1 MVLKSKQLDLPILQ
15 ANKFNARMSE
25 KLCEEILHKY
35 IGEEDLTTRIRH
47 IILRV
52 PGKFPDETTVADA
65 LAVSGRTMRRQLS
78 ALGTSYR
85 ELLDQVRSDL
95 AQQFESQRGASG
107 PTTGLYRDHQF
118 PSRLQALAGGITSEL
133 PADEVVKKPYSGLPG
148 TTHTGTPKAAIA
160 ARILG
165 QVLLVIILSVI
176 EFRGRQYL

>member
-35 IGEEDLTTRIRH
+35 IGEE
-47 IILRV
+47 
-52 PGKFPDETTVADA
+52 
-65 LAVSGRTMRRQLS
+65 
-78 ALGTSYR
+78 
-85 ELLDQVRSDL
+85 DL